1 MPQRR
6 PVGPAQRALPPLLAP
21 LVPAPD
27 LQVTSPRGDRRRAI
41 ARSPLNPHRS
51 RPPRVAQPALSR
63 PVRKTPLLHE
73 IIQTQNRIGWKTW
86 RCQQIW

>member
-27 LQVTSPRGDRRRAI
+27 LQVTTTGGDRRRAI
-41 ARSPLNPHRS
+41 TRSPLNPHGA
-51 RPPRVAQPALSR
+51 RPPRMAQPALSR
-63 PVRKTPLLHE
+63 PVRKTPLLHD
-73 IIQTQNRIGWKTW
+73 IIQTQNRISWKTW
-86 RCQQIW
+86 RCWPI